1 MIQVFDTHRLSYK
14 NAVLRA
20 WSDDT
25 KTTAINFYDQPNVE
39 TAAESIGDRIRTN
52 ERGYI
57 FRANGT
63 QPVHSLML
71 QTDAIIEVSL
81 DNGNSWPIQWTIHD
95 MFKNVMNTLISNFKT
110 LTFHTQ
116 GGGTDVYDPLDNN
129 KELPEYAFKSDFVQG
144 EWGEEQQYASDNEA
158 ITLSDWT
165 HYIVL
170 GSGAS
175 DITINGKL
183 RDGQY
188 VLIRALVNCAI
199 HFRGRDFSLVAGHT
213 YILFF
218 INTLIDITYT
228 TDDHIVSVI
237 NDIARKPVTYS
248 FIQNNSNFQVDQTC
262 TPANTTATPD
272 GDSATLVFQST
283 SSSSA
288 TITLKIPNP
297 SALGDRGLL
306 IMMSRT
312 DTSTGSPIY
321 LQVGNATRVQIGS
334 WTVGASEHKT
344 YARLSTYLSL
354 GNVKT
359 NAITMGNTV
368 LDIQVAS

>member
-1 MIQVFDTHRLSYK
+1 
-14 NAVLRA
+14 
-20 WSDDT
+20 
-25 KTTAINFYDQPNVE
+25 
-39 TAAESIGDRIRTN
+39 
-52 ERGYI
+52 
-57 FRANGT
+57 
-63 QPVHSLML
+63 
-71 QTDAIIEVSL
+71 
-81 DNGNSWPIQWTIHD
+81 
-95 MFKNVMNTLISNFKT
+95 
-110 LTFHTQ
+110 
-116 GGGTDVYDPLDNN
+116 VYNPLDNN

-199 HFRGRDFSLVAGHT
+199 HFRGHDFSIAAGHT
-213 YILFF
+213 YILFYV
-218 INTLIDITYT
+218 NTLIDITHT

-248 FIQNNSNFQVDQTC
+248 FIQNNDNFQADQIC

-288 TITLKIPNP
+288 IITLKIPNP

-312 DTSTGSPIY
+312 DTSAGSPIY

-334 WTVGASEHKT
+334 WTVGVSEHKV

-359 NAITMGNTV
+359 NAITMGNNV
-368 LDIQVAS
+368 LDIQAAS